1 MKQAVACLGDTGGM
15 PTPRKPQWS
24 VRGRILAAILA
35 VTAFSMAGAGLTAHL
50 VQRDRVLQQVDE
62 RLMSRVEAV
71 RLVVNGAPATDV
83 TGTGTEAP
91 DLSPHASTREAL
103 EAVFSRVLPERN
115 ESSLGVIDGKAALV
129 SAVDVE
135 VHLEDDPALVDRIID
150 EVSDG
155 TVRLGTSVGPLGKLR
170 YIATPITVEGDPQQ
184 GVYIAA
190 LDINAELEDINSSF
204 ATFTVVAAGGLI
216 LVGLVGWLVAGR
228 LLRPLR
234 DLREA
239 ASRISAT
246 DLTERIPVHGRDDL
260 SGLTTTVNTML
271 ERIDGAVT
279 AQRQLLND
287 VRHELKTPIT
297 IVHGQL
303 EVADPDDPDDV
314 RQAITIAID
323 ELDRMSA
330 LVDEIEALA
339 DSQQTRLGRVPVDIA
354 DLTAQVFA
362 KISTDNGHD
371 WNLAE
376 SADLVSSLDPARIT
390 QAWLQLADNAAKY
403 SPQGSPISV
412 GSRVVDDLADG
423 NSEVEFWVADQGPG
437 IPKDMEDRI
446 FERFGRVEAKRGVRG
461 SGLGLPIVAAIAKA
475 HGGRVTLNSSPV
487 GSRFG
492 IEIPL
497 VQEVAE

>member
-1 MKQAVACLGDTGGM
+1 MSPFRA
-15 PTPRKPQWS
+15 PQWT
-24 VRGRILAAILA
+24 VRGRILAAILV
-35 VTAFSMAGAGLTAHL
+35 VTAFSMAGAGFTAHL
-50 VQRDRVLQQVDE
+50 VQRDRVLQQIDE
-62 RLMSRVEAV
+62 RLMSRVESV
-71 RLVVNGAPATDV
+71 RLVVSGARATDV
-83 TGTGTEAP
+83 QGTGSSSP
-91 DLSPHASTREAL
+91 QFSPHATTRSAL
-103 EAVFSRVLPERN
+103 EAVFSRVLPERH

-129 SAVDVE
+129 SAVDVD
-135 VHLEDDPALVDRIID
+135 VHLEDDPALVARIVD

-155 TVRLGTSVGPLGKLR
+155 SVRLGTSVGALGTLR
-170 YIATPITVEGDPQQ
+170 YIATPVTIEGDPQQ
-184 GVYIAA
+184 GVYITAY
-190 LDINAELEDINSSF
+190 DIEAELQDSNSASLTYAIVASF
-204 ATFTVVAAGGLI
+204 GLV

-260 SGLTTTVNTML
+260 SGLTFTVNTML
-271 ERIDGAVT
+271 DRIDGAVT

-303 EVADPDDPDDV
+303 EVADPEDPNDV
-314 RQAITIAID
+314 RQSIAIAID

-339 DSQQTRLGRVPVDIA
+339 DSQQARLGRVPVDIA
-354 DLTAQVFA
+354 DFTDQVFA
-362 KISTDNGHD
+362 KIATDSGHE

-376 SADLVSSLDPARIT
+376 SASVMAAIDPARVT
-390 QAWLQLADNAAKY
+390 QAWLQLADNASKY
-403 SPQGSPISV
+403 SPTGSPISI
-412 GSRVVDDLADG
+412 GSRVVDDTPVDG
-423 NSEVEFWVADQGPG
+423 NLIEFWVADQGPG

-446 FERFGRVEAKRGVRG
+446 FERFGRVEAKRGIRG

-475 HGGRVTLNSSPV
+475 HGGRVTLSSSPV

-492 IEIPL
+492 VEIPL
-497 VQEVAE
+497 IHAVAE